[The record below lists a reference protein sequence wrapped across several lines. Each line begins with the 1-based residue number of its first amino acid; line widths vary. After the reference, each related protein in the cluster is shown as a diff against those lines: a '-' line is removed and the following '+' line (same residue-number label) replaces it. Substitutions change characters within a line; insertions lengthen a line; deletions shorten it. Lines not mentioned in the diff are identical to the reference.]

1 MLQMA
6 GHAAESFKDTI
17 SRTSRLFSRGFP
29 GASPVDMRKHA
40 AHIVDVESGV
50 ESKNISVTIGA
61 RDVAVSGIVPV
72 GIWLPDFVA
81 SHATL
86 ALRAFKMQQGSGE
99 NQQGQCDASENP
111 GEVRKP

>member
-6 GHAAESFKDTI
+6 GHAAESFKNTI
-17 SRTSRLFSRGFP
+17 SRTSRLLQPRLPWSVAG
-29 GASPVDMRKHA
+29 DMRKHA

-50 ESKNISVTIGA
+50 ENKNISVTIGA
-61 RDVAVSGIVPV
+61 RDVAVSEIVPV

-86 ALRAFKMQQGSGE
+86 TLRAFKMQQGSGE
-99 NQQGQCDASENP
+99 HQQGQCDASENP